1 MVRKRLTR
9 FAYFSTFQRLVAGT
23 RLRTSRFSAR
33 NPPAASAP
41 VNSRFAASMASITHA
56 PAASA
61 AAHLVSRNS
70 PIYCPTE
77 SESVVRISAG
87 ADCHAARKRPQAI
100 ARMAVNKVY
109 AV

>member
-1 MVRKRLTR
+1 M
-9 FAYFSTFQRLVAGT
+9 AGT
-23 RLRTSRFSAR
+23 RLRTSKFSAR

-61 AAHLVSRNS
+61 AAHLVSKNS

-87 ADCHAARKRPQAI
+87 TDCTLRESGPRP
-100 ARMAVNKVY
+100 
-109 AV
+109 